1 LVDGFWLI
9 VDRFHADV
17 SCDMFNLKKLETW
30 QKAGAFAAKV
40 SCPSL
45 IFSDFTLSPKNKA
58 GC

>member
-1 LVDGFWLI
+1 
-9 VDRFHADV
+9 
-17 SCDMFNLKKLETW
+17 MFNLKKLETW